1 MGNNYT
7 NNPPTYKGEMQ
18 NGKKHGK
25 GVYLF
30 PNGERYEGEWANDQ
44 INGQGTFYFS
54 DGSNHHLQLYYFV
67 IENLDELLYM
77 KIL

>member
-7 NNPPTYKGEMQ
+7 NNPPTYNGEMQ

-25 GVYLF
+25 GEYLF

-44 INGQGTFYFS
+44 INGQGTF
-54 DGSNHHLQLYYFV
+54 
-67 IENLDELLYM
+67 
-77 KIL
+77 